1 MSIIVHCRH
10 GRKPQ
15 VMFSI
20 YAKIKYGF
28 CGLCGVIPEGYI
40 PALYGKLTGLKGSQV
55 YALERVC
62 RRRVH
67 DELITVELGRYLAQI
82 SSELNRQIGVL
93 ISRKGAVTHVIV
105 GDAKGVF
112 IPPLEDYPV
121 GRRALRGL
129 RYIHTHLRDEPL
141 NQDDFTDLSLLRF
154 DAVAA
159 IGVKAGEPDRIY
171 IAHLLPQGAKTRY
184 EVMPAADFHSLK
196 FDFGSFIR
204 ALDEELERARGF
216 DVSGT
221 GAVRAARKELAILVS
236 VSAKPKYE
244 QEDSVEELK
253 ELALSSDVVVLDSV
267 IQRPKE
273 INPKYLMGEGKLK
286 ELIITA
292 MNRGATLLIF
302 DQDLNPSQIRSIN
315 ELTELKVIDRSQLI
329 LDIFARRAHS
339 RDGKVQVELAQL
351 KYRLPR
357 LTGKGTA
364 MSRLMGGIGGRGP
377 GEMKLE
383 IDRRRVR
390 DRIGLL
396 EKELRHLSEARRQ
409 RKARR
414 VEHDIPIVSIIGYTN
429 AGKSTLLNSLTRSET
444 FVEDK
449 LFATLDTA
457 SRRLRF
463 PREREIVIT
472 DTVGF
477 IRDLPKDLMAA
488 FKSTLE
494 ELEDADLLLHVVDV
508 SNPRFEQQI
517 ASVER
522 ILSELNL
529 QEKKR
534 LLVFNKIDRLDS
546 GEAANL
552 SSRFRAVPISA
563 LDSSTFALL
572 LSGIEGRI
580 FDEKLAAAKV

>member
-1 MSIIVHCRH
+1 MH
-10 GRKPQ
+10 Q
-15 VMFSI
+15 
-20 YAKIKYGF
+20 
-28 CGLCGVIPEGYI
+28 
-40 PALYGKLTGLKGSQV
+40 
-55 YALERVC
+55 
-62 RRRVH
+62 
-67 DELITVELGRYLAQI
+67 ELITVELGKYLAQI
-82 SSELNRQIGVL
+82 SSELNRQIGLL

-105 GDAKGVF
+105 GDAKGIF
-112 IPPLEDYPV
+112 IPSLEEYPM
-121 GRRALRGL
+121 GRKALRGL
-129 RYIHTHLRDEPL
+129 RFIHTHLHDEPL
-141 NQDDFTDLSLLRF
+141 NQDDLTDLALLRF
-154 DAVAA
+154 DVIAA
-159 IGVKAGEPDRIY
+159 IGLRDGQPGRIH
-171 IAHLLPQGAKTRY
+171 IAHLVPQRERTHFEILPP
-184 EVMPAADFHSLK
+184 EDFFTFT
-196 FDFGSFIR
+196 FDFYPFIK

-216 DVSGT
+216 EVTGSDGRSG
-221 GAVRAARKELAILVS
+221 GGSQKERAILVS
-236 VSAKPKYE
+236 VSTRLKYE
-244 QEDSVEELK
+244 QEDSLDELG
-253 ELALSSDVVVLDSV
+253 ELALSSDVMVLDTI

-273 INPKYLMGEGKLK
+273 INPRYLMGEGKIK

-302 DQDLNPSQIRSIN
+302 DQDLNPSQARSIN

-357 LTGKGTA
+357 LTGKGTE

-390 DRIGLL
+390 ERIGLL
-396 EKELRHLSEARRQ
+396 EKELKILGEARRQ

-414 VEHDIPIVSIIGYTN
+414 VEKKIPIVSIIGYTN
-429 AGKSTLLNSLTRSET
+429 AGKSTLLNALTRSET

-463 PREREIVIT
+463 PREREVVIT

-488 FKSTLE
+488 FKATLE

-508 SNPRFEQQI
+508 SNPRFEQHM

-522 ILSELNL
+522 VLTELNL
-529 QEKKR
+529 SGKKR
-534 LLVFNKIDRLDS
+534 LMVFNKIDRIDQTEARNLAFRLD
-546 GEAANL
+546 AIT
-552 SSRFRAVPISA
+552 VSA
-563 LDSSTFALL
+563 LETKTFGPLL
-572 LSGIEGRI
+572 VAIEENM
-580 FDEKLAAAKV
+580 FDEKMVGSKV